1 MHIVIDNPVMSKC
14 SCGSVYKV
22 SNPDEEVIKNV
33 RAVYVDKKANLRK
46 ILCRKCKTWIEEKI
60 S

>member
-1 MHIVIDNPVMSKC
+1 MHILIENPVMSKC

-22 SNPDEEVIKNV
+22 SNEHEEVIKNV
-33 RAVYVDKKANLRK
+33 RAVYVNEKSKVRK